1 MSNIVPQIISK
12 YLEDREKIKAIKAK
26 HAEELRVL
34 EEFQS
39 KREAALLDLAG
50 IESFGFMTDLY
61 INGRDGKASKE
72 KEKEDISLNQSK
84 LEAWL
89 IKHLNQVGDSIKTAF
104 GTAYLTRRESVS
116 VADFDAFITHNML
129 PDAADAVISKLEL
142 ETGEICTIPK
152 AEIIEVLRS
161 HMHLELLNK
170 SVNKSAVL
178 ERMGDTGKDGSR
190 PHTPPVGINY
200 VATRVVGVRKA

>member
-89 IKHLNQVGDSIKTAF
+89 IKHLNQVGDGIKTEF
-104 GTAYLTRRESVS
+104 GTVYKMRKESVS
-116 VADFDAFITHNML
+116 CADFEMFVSANML
-129 PDAADAVISKLEL
+129 SDAAKAVVDKFEA
-142 ETGEICTIPK
+142 ETGEICPVAAQDLVDVIMK
-152 AEIIEVLRS
+152 N
-161 HMHLELLNK
+161 MHLEMLTK
-170 SVNKSAVL
+170 SVRKETCL
-178 ERMGDTGKDGSR
+178 EVMGEIQKDGSR
-190 PHTPPVGINY
+190 PNPPPAGVNY
-200 VATRVVGVRKA
+200 VAVQTVGVRKR